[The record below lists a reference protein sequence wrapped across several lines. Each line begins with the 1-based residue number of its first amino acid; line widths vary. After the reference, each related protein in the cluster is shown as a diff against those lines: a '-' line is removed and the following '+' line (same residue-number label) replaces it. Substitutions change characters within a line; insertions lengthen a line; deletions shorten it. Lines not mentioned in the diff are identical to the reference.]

1 MCVWRRVR
9 LRTSLSQPGPTRRFV
24 EFQQFTCGGQVFVL
38 CTPLCG
44 GTGLECTLDRD
55 YPPHVSCIP
64 FTAENRLWGS
74 PASSCRTLHN
84 RRSHLELQIWLTKGP
99 RGGGAIEHCQTQSC
113 QGCLR
118 AVHARAACALVR
130 ARARRDDA
138 TPPRAHARNSRRC
151 AELLHAHMRARAT
164 GRRASDGEEQ
174 LSLRSATP

>member
-24 EFQQFTCGGQVFVL
+24 EFQQLTCGGQVFVL

-44 GTGLECTLDRD
+44 GLVHTRSRLSPPCFVHSVHRREPLVGQSSVFMPHATQPTISPGIANLADCGPTRRRGNRAPPDAILPGVPPRCSRASRMRTG
-55 YPPHVSCIP
+55 
-64 FTAENRLWGS
+64 
-74 PASSCRTLHN
+74 
-84 RRSHLELQIWLTKGP
+84 
-99 RGGGAIEHCQTQSC
+99 
-113 QGCLR
+113 
-118 AVHARAACALVR
+118 AR
-130 ARARRDDA
+130 DA